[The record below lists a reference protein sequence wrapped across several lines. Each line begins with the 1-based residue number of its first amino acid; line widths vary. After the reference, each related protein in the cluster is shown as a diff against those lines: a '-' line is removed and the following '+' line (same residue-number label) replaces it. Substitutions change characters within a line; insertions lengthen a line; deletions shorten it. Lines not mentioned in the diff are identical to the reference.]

1 MAKTCDK
8 WEAYCSTS
16 RGAMS
21 SVAGLQYTGIVF
33 MALAMIAF
41 LLSLGVAG
49 KENNRFKIMTI
60 VGFVVTLLAWIML
73 FCATV
78 LFAQFNNTINDP
90 RDTYVKMRV
99 CRLRIILGRLVIPT
113 PRPHTAD
120 LPLPSLYPRSPLA
133 LPPAPLPAHE

>member
-90 RDTYVKMRV
+90 RDTYVKMRPGRTANQPNETQAV
-99 CRLRIILGRLVIPT
+99 GALTTMVQKQPIL
-113 PRPHTAD
+113 
-120 LPLPSLYPRSPLA
+120 
-133 LPPAPLPAHE
+133 